1 MFSFSTPSSRARR
14 PRLRQVILTRTL
26 LRHSCGF
33 TRSVLLPGVVGRL
46 RRYLAR
52 KVSHPEGVKTLGAHT
67 ILSSL
72 APPVLARAS
81 GAAAYE
87 AARHAGRIS
96 LFFKSGKVPTEG
108 NREFNLG

>member
-1 MFSFSTPSSRARR
+1 MRIVTLGVPC
-14 PRLRQVILTRTL
+14 RQELWADKK
-26 LRHSCGF
+26 S
-33 TRSVLLPGVVGRL
+33 
-46 RRYLAR
+46 
-52 KVSHPEGVKTLGAHT
+52 SHPEGVKTLGAHT